1 MEAQDVQQLDHPQV
15 AVAASSEHRVVAG
28 GGVARF
34 ERYAVV
40 DCKTQ
45 AREHKRERKVCTLVG
60 TGTHLRL

>member
-1 MEAQDVQQLDHPQV
+1 V

-28 GGVARF
+28 SGVARF

-45 AREHKRERKVCTLVG
+45 ACEHKRERKVCAFVG